1 MNNIL
6 IHDTLQTEQTSIQ
19 IFYFTTYY
27 KQNRHQEKHFN
38 SRHTTNRTDIKKKHF
53 NSRHTTNRTDI
64 KKNILIHDILQTEQ
78 TSRKTF

>member
-1 MNNIL
+1 M
-6 IHDTLQTEQTSIQ
+6 
-19 IFYFTTYY
+19 TYY
-27 KQNRHQEKHFN
+27 KQNRHQEQHFN
-38 SRHTTNRTDIKKKHF
+38 LTYYKQNRHQEKHF

>member
-1 MNNIL
+1 M
-6 IHDTLQTEQTSIQ
+6 
-19 IFYFTTYY
+19 TYY

-38 SRHTTNRTDIKKKHF
+38 SRHTTNRTDIRKNILIHDILQ
-53 NSRHTTNRTDI
+53 TEDI

>member
-1 MNNIL
+1 M
-6 IHDTLQTEQTSIQ
+6 
-19 IFYFTTYY
+19 TYY
-27 KQNRHQEKHFN
+27 KQNRHQE
-38 SRHTTNRTDIKKKHF
+38 KHF

>member
-6 IHDTLQTEQTSIQ
+6 IHNILQTEQTS
-19 IFYFTTYY
+19 
-27 KQNRHQEKHFN
+27 R
-38 SRHTTNRTDIKKKHF
+38 KHF

-78 TSRKTF
+78 TSMKNILIHDILQTEQTS

>member
-1 MNNIL
+1 M
-6 IHDTLQTEQTSIQ
+6 
-19 IFYFTTYY
+19 TYY
-27 KQNRHQEKHFN
+27 KQNRHQEHI
-38 SRHTTNRTDIKKKHF
+38 SIHDILQTEQTSGKHF